1 MIKNVK
7 LSFELDGK
15 QVSLPINVSEDDI
28 RAMLVEEQKP
38 LEPTGYERVEPGKF
52 YWTYDENFAPYQ
64 FKEEESPANGNHWRD
79 GKYFY
84 SEEVAYGVAFHTE
97 LWSRIR
103 AYAARNRYIVT
114 ASDWEDDEKE
124 KFVIA
129 YHMIIGE
136 FEVCNAGHTQM
147 KQFGTVYFNSH
158 EAALETLDVFKD
170 ELHEL
175 YENTCCEALN
185 VFE

>member
-28 RAMLVEEQKP
+28 RAMLVEEHKP
-38 LEPTGYERVEPGKF
+38 LNPTGYERVKPGEF
-52 YWTYDENFAPYQ
+52 YWTYDENFSPYQ
-64 FKEEESPANGNHWRD
+64 FKEEKSPANGSHWRC

-84 SEEVAYGVAFHTE
+84 AEEVAHGVAFYTE

-103 AYAARNRYIVT
+103 AYAARNRYTVT

-124 KFVIA
+124 KFVIT

-136 FEVCNAGHTQM
+136 FEVCAADSTQL
-147 KQFGTVYFNSH
+147 KEFGTVYFNSR
-158 EAALETLDVFKD
+158 AAAQETLDLFID
-170 ELHEL
+170 ELTEL
-175 YENTCCEALN
+175 YENTMSEALN

>member
-38 LEPTGYERVEPGKF
+38 LNPTGYERVKPGDF
-52 YWTYDENFAPYQ
+52 YWTYDDNFSPYQ
-64 FKEEESPANGNHWRD
+64 FKEEENGANGNHWRC

-84 SEEVAYGVAFHTE
+84 SEEVAYGAAFHTE

-103 AYAARNRYIVT
+103 AYAARNRYLVT
-114 ASDWEDDEKE
+114 QSQWEEETNKY
-124 KFVIA
+124 VIA
-129 YHMIIGE
+129 YHMITGE
-136 FEVCNAGHTQM
+136 FEVWPADSYVQ
-147 KQFGTVYFNSH
+147 KEFGTVYFNSR
-158 EAALETLDVFKD
+158 AAAQETLDLFID
-170 ELHEL
+170 ELTEL

>member
-15 QVSLPINVSEDDI
+15 QVNLPINVGEEDI
-28 RAMLVEEQKP
+28 RAMLAEEQKP
-38 LEPTGYERVEPGKF
+38 LNPTGYERVKPGEF
-52 YWTYDENFAPYQ
+52 YWTYDENFSPYQ
-64 FKEEESPANGNHWRD
+64 FKEENSPANGSHWRY

-114 ASDWEDDEKE
+114 ASDWEDSEKE
-124 KFVIA
+124 KFVIV
-129 YHMIIGE
+129 HDMIGGE
-136 FEVCNAGHTQM
+136 FEVMAADYTQL
-147 KQFGTVYFNSH
+147 KEFGTVYFNSR
-158 EAALETLDVFKD
+158 AAAQETLDLFID
-170 ELHEL
+170 ELTEL
-175 YENTCCEALN
+175 YENTYCEALN

>member
-15 QVSLPINVSEDDI
+15 QVNLPINVSEEDI

-38 LEPTGYERVEPGKF
+38 LNPTGYERVEFGES
-52 YWTYDENFAPYQ
+52 YWTYNENFVPYQ
-64 FKEEESPANGNHWRD
+64 TKDNQNGANDNHWRC

-84 SEEVAYGVAFHTE
+84 AEEVARGVAFYTE

-103 AYAARNRYIVT
+103 AYAARHRYIVT

-124 KFVIA
+124 KFVIT
-129 YHMIIGE
+129 YHMITGE
-136 FEVCNAGHTQM
+136 FEVWAADSSQL
-147 KQFGTVYFNSH
+147 KEFGTVYFNSR
-158 EAALETLDVFKD
+158 EAAWETLELFKD

-175 YENTCCEALN
+175 YESTYCEALN